1 MNPQAIQDELNFWK
15 SFVKTDR
22 FKNNWCSD
30 KENPE
35 LDESIRDF
43 IINDIKNNA
52 PIVAYSVLDLGS
64 GVVSILR
71 NTVPNLCL
79 TVCDPLANYYS
90 DIFDYEA
97 NGIVKPLPYRAED
110 LPYKEEFDIV
120 HMRNA
125 LDHSQDPL
133 LAYKKMVEACKVGG
147 HVIVSGFEDEGTA
160 EGWSGF
166 HQYNIRP
173 VTYIESLSKGLDT
186 TNAEKWL
193 LVSKKD
199 GISITIKEKDAIIE
213 RRELPNGKWWFN
225 WICKKL

>member
-1 MNPQAIQDELNFWK
+1 MNPAAVQDELNFWK
-15 SFVKTDR
+15 SLVKTDR
-22 FKNNWCSD
+22 FKNNWCS
-30 KENPE
+30 ELGLNPE
-35 LDESIRDF
+35 LDTSILNF
-43 IINDIKNNA
+43 ILQQRSDNPLLKVI
-52 PIVAYSVLDLGS
+52 DLGS
-64 GVVSILR
+64 GVASILR
-71 NTVPNLCL
+71 NTVPGSQL
-79 TVCDPLANYYS
+79 VSCDPLANYYS
-90 DIFDYEA
+90 QIFDYEA
-97 NGIVKPLPYRAED
+97 NGIVKPLPYRTED
-110 LPYKEEFDIV
+110 LPYAEEFDIV
-120 HMRNA
+120 HIRNA

-147 HVIVSGFEDEGTA
+147 YVIVSGFEDEGTA

-199 GISITIKEKDAIIE
+199 GISIPIKEKDAIIE

-225 WICKKL
+225 WIVKK